1 MSIDLGRPE
10 PRRDRWKRY
19 LVVPPSGGKP
29 VGYTRATTI
38 AKALEDQSSLI
49 NWRSRMTA
57 IGLAQRPDLR
67 ALVGTYLD
75 DKRKLDDL
83 CERAAEHG
91 GATARRDLGTALH
104 AMFEQSV
111 LDPNY
116 YPPGE
121 YAADIAAIHQA
132 LTDAGLT
139 IVAGMVERQV
149 VLDDIKVAGTFDL
162 LLVDHNGRR
171 YIGDLKTGASL
182 DYGAQGFALQ
192 LALYAHAD
200 ALYSQGPAKDGSE
213 DVREPMPTVDQDR
226 AVIVHCQPGSGTA
239 TVHALDIAAGW
250 DKVEIALEVRAWRSR
265 RNILDPWVPVT
276 GEPVDNAARARA
288 LRARGKEALA
298 AWPDGVDEFRRCWPQ
313 HVPPLTD
320 ETHVWKRRELDD
332 LEELI
337 VGSENRLIPL
347 PACYGEGRIVDQAEA
362 DQVRDLHAAL
372 PAPARVVLEQ
382 IGREALAVT
391 LWPTIPDTQ
400 DDRNPLREQ
409 SMWRAML
416 LVTVASLFDTADI
429 DPVLRACA
437 RHIYGDVTVT
447 NLCRALLS
455 LTADDCIRLV
465 DRIETGH
472 VRFDTAAD
480 GDTHVTL
487 D

>member
-1 MSIDLGRPE
+1 MTVDLGRPE
-10 PRRDRWKRY
+10 PRRDRWGRY
-19 LVVPPSGGKP
+19 LVLPPEGGKP

-57 IGLAQRPDLR
+57 IGLAQRPDLL
-67 ALVGTYLD
+67 ALVGTATD

-83 CERAAEHG
+83 CDRAAEHG

-104 AMFEQSV
+104 AMFEQSII
-111 LDPNY
+111 DPNY
-116 YPPGE
+116 CAPAE
-121 YAADIAAIHQA
+121 YAADIAAIHEA
-132 LTDAGLT
+132 LEQAGLT

-149 VLDDIKVAGTFDL
+149 VLDDINVAGTFDL
-162 LLVDHNGRR
+162 LLEDSRGRR

-192 LALYAHAD
+192 LAIYAHAD
-200 ALYSQGPAKDGSE
+200 ALYTQGPAKNGAD
-213 DVREPMPTVDQDR
+213 DVREPMPIVDQDR

-250 DKVEIALEVRAWRSR
+250 EKVQTALEVRGWRAR
-265 RNILDPWVPVT
+265 RDILT
-276 GEPVDNAARARA
+276 GWEPAAGAAADNAARARA

-298 AWPDGVDEFRRCWPQ
+298 LWPNGVDEFRRCWPQ
-313 HVPPLTD
+313 HVPPLSD

-337 VGSENRLIPL
+337 VGAENRLIPL
-347 PACYGEGRIVDQAEA
+347 PACYGEGRIVEQDKADNIRTLHSRLDPEA
-362 DQVRDLHAAL
+362 RA
-372 PAPARVVLEQ
+372 VLER
-382 IGREALAVT
+382 IGREALTVT

-409 SMWRAML
+409 PMWRALL
-416 LVTVASLFDTADI
+416 LVTVAALFDPADI

-455 LTADDCIRLV
+455 LTIDDCVRLI
-465 DRIETGH
+465 DRIEHGL
-472 VRFDTAAD
+472 VRFDSAAD
-480 GDTHVTL
+480 GDTLVTL